1 MNGAPDRKETSAMHV
16 IAFNGSPHE
25 KGNTYAALR
34 AVTEQLEAA
43 GITAE
48 IVQVGHLPIRGC
60 AACNQCA
67 RNKDSR
73 CVPVSYTHLRAH
85 ET

>member
-48 IVQVGHLPIRGC
+48 IVQPSAHPRLRSL
-60 AACNQCA
+60 Q
-67 RNKDSR
+67 
-73 CVPVSYTHLRAH
+73 PVRQKQG
-85 ET
+85 

>member
-48 IVQVGHLPIRGC
+48 IVQVGHLPIR
-60 AACNQCA
+60 
-67 RNKDSR
+67 
-73 CVPVSYTHLRAH
+73 
-85 ET
+85 